1 MIDADLCTIDTC
13 ASYKSQAAILHEVV
27 GQTFPQLV
35 TIGTQALATY
45 PAGATEQSSHL
56 LHLILKTYSSS
67 ITVSL
72 SRHQQSHD
80 SLVPWGRLLFQMVN
94 TQLPKEAV
102 PEDEEARERC
112 EWWKAKKWSFKILC
126 GLFHRYV
133 MLSIAPYSLSI
144 CGVFL
149 IIYIFFDQIRKPVT
163 NAVNAQDRL
172 HPIRGTLC
180 YPIRTRN
187 LQSILAPSR
196 VVHLRPSLALPK
208 MSIQHL
214 LLLQRLVRVWFT
226 SFPLAYNKVWFMTPH
241 TFSVKPKSTWTL
253 LKPHFLN
260 LVSHFIAPQLYFT
273 PAKQEVW
280 DSDPLEF
287 VRAHIG
293 MLCCCS
299 LVLSAG

>member
-1 MIDADLCTIDTC
+1 MIDADLCTIDAC

-94 TQLPKEAV
+94 MQLPKEAV

-149 IIYIFFDQIRKPVT
+149 IIYFFSIRYGNPSQMPSTLKTDYIQFAEHFVTQFAPEIFKVYLHQVELYISGQAWLSQKCQFSIFYFFNDWYVCGSLHFHSPVT
-163 NAVNAQDRL
+163 
-172 HPIRGTLC
+172 IFG
-180 YPIRTRN
+180 
-187 LQSILAPSR
+187 
-196 VVHLRPSLALPK
+196 
-208 MSIQHL
+208 
-214 LLLQRLVRVWFT
+214 
-226 SFPLAYNKVWFMTPH
+226 
-241 TFSVKPKSTWTL
+241 
-253 LKPHFLN
+253 
-260 LVSHFIAPQLYFT
+260 
-273 PAKQEVW
+273 
-280 DSDPLEF
+280 
-287 VRAHIG
+287 
-293 MLCCCS
+293 
-299 LVLSAG
+299 